1 MKYLLIIFIIFFT
14 SYFRA
19 DHSISGNCHNVLSNF
34 ENIPSDGMVLIT
46 LIESPFAGTS
56 ASFGSAALVPA
67 LSGPVASIAFSN
79 EIETYDAS
87 VRLCFPDVLTD
98 LKSNTNGIADNQG
111 LIGNL
116 QQAVGTN
123 VNNISANT
131 ASVVA
136 NTNNISTNTLAV
148 SSNTNGIADNQGLI
162 GNLQQAVGTNV
173 NNISANTSTISSNNS
188 VNLMQFKK
196 LSSGVASSIAIS
208 NVDYADEGWS
218 MGVGAGNFNSETEYA
233 FGLSFASE
241 NTSFKIATSKDSS
254 ALGIN
259 YKFGR

>member
-1 MKYLLIIFIIFFT
+1 MKYLLILFIIFFT

-46 LIESPFAGTS
+46 LIENPIAGTF

-67 LSGPVASIAFSN
+67 LSGPVASIAYSN

-123 VNNISANT
+123 VNNIS
-131 ASVVA
+131 
-136 NTNNISTNTLAV
+136 TNA
-148 SSNTNGIADNQGLI
+148 
-162 GNLQQAVGTNV
+162 
-173 NNISANTSTISSNNS
+173 STISSNNS
-188 VNLMQFKK
+188 ANLMQFKK

-208 NVDYADEGWS
+208 NVGYADEGWS
-218 MGVGAGNFNSETEYA
+218 MGVGVGNFNSETEYA
-233 FGLSFASE
+233 FGLSFAST
-241 NTSFKIATSKDSS
+241 NTSIKLATSKDSS
-254 ALGIN
+254 SLGIN
-259 YKFGR
+259 YKFGK

>member
-1 MKYLLIIFIIFFT
+1 MRYLLIIFLIFFT

-19 DHSISGNCHNVLSNF
+19 DHSISENCHNVLSNF
-34 ENIPSDGMVLIT
+34 GNIPSDGMAPVT
-46 LIESPFAGTS
+46 LRESSFAGSFTS
-56 ASFGSAALVPA
+56 NALVPA
-67 LSGPVASIAFSN
+67 LLGPVASIAYSN

-136 NTNNISTNTLAV
+136 NTNNISTNTL
-148 SSNTNGIADNQGLI
+148 
-162 GNLQQAVGTNV
+162 
-173 NNISANTSTISSNNS
+173 TISSNNS

-208 NVDYADEGWS
+208 NVGYADEGWS
-218 MGVGAGNFNSETEYA
+218 MGVGVGNFNSETEYA
-233 FGLSFASE
+233 FGLSFAST
-241 NTSFKIATSKDSS
+241 NTSIKLATSKDSS
-254 ALGIN
+254 SLGIN

>member
-46 LIESPFAGTS
+46 LIENPIAGAS
-56 ASFGSAALVPA
+56 ASFGSNALVSA
-67 LSGPVASIAFSN
+67 FSGPVASIAYSN

-136 NTNNISTNTLAV
+136 NTNNISTNTL
-148 SSNTNGIADNQGLI
+148 
-162 GNLQQAVGTNV
+162 
-173 NNISANTSTISSNNS
+173 TISSNNS
-188 VNLMQFKK
+188 ANLMQFKK

-208 NVDYADEGWS
+208 NVGYADEGWS
-218 MGVGAGNFNSETEYA
+218 MGVGVGNFNSETEYA
-233 FGLSFASE
+233 FGLSFASI
-241 NTSFKIATSKDSS
+241 NTSIKLATSKDSS
-254 ALGIN
+254 SLGIN
-259 YKFGR
+259 YKFGK

>member
-1 MKYLLIIFIIFFT
+1 MKYLLILFIIFFT

-46 LIESPFAGTS
+46 LIENPIAGTF

-67 LSGPVASIAFSN
+67 LSGPVASIAYSN

-98 LKSNTNGIADNQG
+98 LKSNANGIADNQG

-123 VNNISANT
+123 VNNIS
-131 ASVVA
+131 
-136 NTNNISTNTLAV
+136 TNA
-148 SSNTNGIADNQGLI
+148 
-162 GNLQQAVGTNV
+162 
-173 NNISANTSTISSNNS
+173 STISSNNS
-188 VNLMQFKK
+188 ANLMQFKK

-208 NVDYADEGWS
+208 NVGYADEGWS
-218 MGVGAGNFNSETEYA
+218 MGVGVGNFNSETEYA
-233 FGLSFASE
+233 FGLSFAST
-241 NTSFKIATSKDSS
+241 NTSVKLATSKDSS
-254 ALGIN
+254 SLGIN
-259 YKFGR
+259 YKFGK

>member
-56 ASFGSAALVPA
+56 ASFGSVALLPA

-123 VNNISANT
+123 VNNISTN
-131 ASVVA
+131 AS
-136 NTNNISTNTLAV
+136 TI
-148 SSNTNGIADNQGLI
+148 SSNANGIADNQGLI

-173 NNISANTSTISSNNS
+173 NNISTNASTISSNNS
-188 VNLMQFKK
+188 ANLMQFKK

-208 NVDYADEGWS
+208 NVGYADEGWS
-218 MGVGAGNFNSETEYA
+218 MGVGVGNFNSETEYA
-233 FGLSFASE
+233 FGLSFAST
-241 NTSFKIATSKDSS
+241 NTSIKLATSKDSS
-254 ALGIN
+254 SLGIN
-259 YKFGR
+259 YKFGK